1 MVFQPRFAYFDEIS
15 FVYVE
20 SLGQLRSV
28 KVYIETPL
36 GALLLCLVD
45 ISKSWENISD
55 VEHFRASRPAICNIW
70 SDSKLVKTP
79 LRNSVNCASIIVEKY
94 LVLDV

>member
-1 MVFQPRFAYFDEIS
+1 MVFQPWFAYFDEFS
-15 FVYVE
+15 FVNVE

-28 KVYIETPL
+28 KVYLETSL
-36 GALLLCLVD
+36 RALLLCLAD
-45 ISKSWENISD
+45 ISKSWENIRD
-55 VEHFRASRPAICNIW
+55 IEHLRASRPAICNIW
-70 SDSKLVKTP
+70 SDSKLIKTP